1 MTNNNTRSAAVD
13 GLIEEGEAFD
23 RVVAL
28 GRGRQSL
35 DRSVWYS
42 GWLLT
47 FLATGK
53 ETRGGDAGAKRDLD
67 RIELSSSCRTKLNIS
82 V

>member
-1 MTNNNTRSAAVD
+1 MTTQGMV
-13 GLIEEGEAFD
+13 AF
-23 RVVAL
+23 

-47 FLATGK
+47 FLATG
-53 ETRGGDAGAKRDLD
+53 EDTGGQFLLTEQTAARATCRCGTSTIA
-67 RIELSSSCRTKLNIS
+67 RTKPS
-82 V
+82 T

>member
-1 MTNNNTRSAAVD
+1 MTTQGMV
-13 GLIEEGEAFD
+13 AF
-23 RVVAL
+23 

-47 FLATGK
+47 FLAT
-53 ETRGGDAGAKRDLD
+53 
-67 RIELSSSCRTKLNIS
+67 
-82 V
+82 

>member
-1 MTNNNTRSAAVD
+1 MVGRTDEMVVKVP
-13 GLIEEGEAFD
+13 IAF
-23 RVVAL
+23 

-35 DRSVWYS
+35 ERSAWYS

-47 FLATGK
+47 FLATGQDTQGQFALM
-53 ETRGGDAGAKRDLD
+53 EQVAGWLD
-67 RIELSSSCRTKLNIS
+67 VR